1 MVTSVCVR
9 ISHYQNREAYHILT
23 NIHFSR
29 TVIIGLLVCLLTACN
44 SSSRDGADAPTL
56 PALDDSQL
64 EWLGERIFT
73 NECRRQPR
81 CLTAWNAGED
91 FPSLGI
97 GHFIWYREGQQ
108 AIFEESFPALLDYL
122 RRQGASPPAWLDDN
136 PHNPWPDRENF
147 LDDLDGPR
155 LTGLRDYLMNTLPG
169 QTGFILHRFESS
181 LPALLEDDPT
191 GILRS
196 HLLAIANSQP
206 PYGLYALIDYSHFKG
221 TGLSP
226 TERYQGEGWGLLQVL
241 QQMAQ
246 SRANPYDTDA
256 GTVPLADFTAAA
268 RRVLT
273 RRVTNAPPQRNETR
287 WLAGWQARLDTYIT
301 DQNDHADPGQ

>member
-1 MVTSVCVR
+1 MR
-9 ISHYQNREAYHILT
+9 
-23 NIHFSR
+23 
-29 TVIIGLLVCLLTACN
+29 LLPVLAVLLACLLGACN
-44 SSSRDGADAPTL
+44 SSSRDSGQNAPAL
-56 PALDDSQL
+56 PALEDEQL

-97 GHFIWYREGQQ
+97 GHFIWYRAGQQ

-122 RRQGASPPAWLDDN
+122 REQDAPPPEWLDDN

-147 LDDLDGPR
+147 LNDLDGPR
-155 LTGLRDYLMNTLPG
+155 LTGLRRYLMDTMAE
-169 QTGFILHRFESS
+169 QTRFILQRFEAS
-181 LPALLEDDPT
+181 LPTLLAHDPD

-196 HLLAIANSQP
+196 HLLAVADSHP
-206 PYGLYALIDYSHFKG
+206 PYGLYALIDYTHFKG

-226 TERYQGEGWGLLQVL
+226 SERYRQAGWGLLQVL

-246 SRANPYDTDA
+246 ERASPYDAEA
-256 GTVPLADFTAAA
+256 GTAPLEDFTTVA
-268 RRVLT
+268 RRVL
-273 RRVTNAPPQRNETR
+273 RQRVANAPPQRNESR
-287 WLAGWQARLDTYIT
+287 WLAGWQARLDTYIAPLR
-301 DQNDHADPGQ
+301 DSD